1 MAMQLD
7 LLGTGFPNGIIL
19 LGSFYL
25 NFAFRDY
32 EFLISNQ
39 ASSLR
44 GSAGYSVSRFEI
56 LKSFYQA
63 SYLASIRADQRG
75 HQCPCDGHVFFS
87 FIRLSFAQKQNQYK
101 AQSATVA
108 ARWVDF
114 LPHRQSS
121 PFIAQS

>member
-1 MAMQLD
+1 MVMRLD

-39 ASSLR
+39 AFSLR
-44 GSAGYSVSRFEI
+44 GSAGSSVARFEI
-56 LKSFYQA
+56 LNFCYKE

-75 HQCPCDGHVFFS
+75 HQCPCDGHVFSS
-87 FIRLSFAQKQNQYK
+87 FIRLSFAQLQNQYK
-101 AQSATVA
+101 AQTATVA
-108 ARWVDF
+108 AR
-114 LPHRQSS
+114 
-121 PFIAQS
+121 

>member
-19 LGSFYL
+19 LWSFYWYL
-25 NFAFRDY
+25 AFHNY
-32 EFLISNQ
+32 EVLLLNQ

-44 GSAGYSVSRFEI
+44 GSAGYSVARFEI
-56 LKSFYQA
+56 LKFCYQE

-75 HQCPCDGHVFFS
+75 DQCPCDGHVFSS
-87 FIRLSFAQKQNQYK
+87 FIRLSFAQLQNQYK
-101 AQSATVA
+101 ARSAIVA
-108 ARWVDF
+108 ARWFDF